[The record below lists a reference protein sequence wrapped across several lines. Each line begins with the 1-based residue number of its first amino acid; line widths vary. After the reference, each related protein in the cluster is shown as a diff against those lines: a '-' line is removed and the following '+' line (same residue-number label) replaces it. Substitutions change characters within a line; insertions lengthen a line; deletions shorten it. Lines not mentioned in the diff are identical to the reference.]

1 MTSKAYAILEFSTIL
16 INQIKMAFLWLWLPT
31 DTIQHGPTELLRA
44 QVQAFQPEA
53 AGEFAVEASNHDQR
67 LI

>member
-1 MTSKAYAILEFSTIL
+1 
-16 INQIKMAFLWLWLPT
+16 MAFLWLWLPT
-31 DTIQHGPTELLRA
+31 DTIQHGTTELLRA